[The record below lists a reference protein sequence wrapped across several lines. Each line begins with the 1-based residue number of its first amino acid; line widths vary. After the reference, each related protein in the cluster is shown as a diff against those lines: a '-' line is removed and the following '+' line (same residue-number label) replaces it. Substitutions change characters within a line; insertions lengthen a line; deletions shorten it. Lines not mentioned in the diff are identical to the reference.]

1 MQQEDGMSH
10 TESDHVHNP
19 RYFKQLDVDFDHTN
33 GILWLF
39 MKPQGRGC
47 FTTGLLRELKRY
59 QQGLCKWEGKYLKNK
74 ELYPVKYEV
83 LTSGH
88 DGIFNYGGD
97 LELFLHAI
105 SEGDSDSLLKYGIAC
120 IDVVYP
126 NAVNYN
132 LPITTISLVC
142 GDALGGGLEAALSS
156 SIVIAEHG
164 VQMGFPE
171 IMFGLFPGMG
181 AYQLLTRR
189 ISRSLAKE
197 IITRGQVYTA
207 DEFYEM
213 GLIDKIVDKGEGI
226 NAVSAYIKKHRRHQ
240 NSFCAIDKI
249 IKLENPFTY
258 DELYGVV
265 EMWVEAAMKLS
276 NKELRVMERLARA
289 QVQKSAQSREGSEDS
304 YDKHAM

>member
-1 MQQEDGMSH
+1 MGHSEL
-10 TESDHVHNP
+10 DHVHDP
-19 RYFKQLDVDFDHTN
+19 RYFKQLDVDFDHEN

-47 FTTGLLRELKRY
+47 FTKGLLRELKRY
-59 QQGLCKWEGKYLKNK
+59 QQGLCKWGGNYIKNK

-97 LELFLHAI
+97 LELFLRAI
-105 SEGDSDSLLKYGIAC
+105 SEGDSDSLLRYGVAC

-189 ISRSLAKE
+189 VSRSLAKK
-197 IITRGQVYTA
+197 IITSGHVYSV

-213 GLIDKIVDKGEGI
+213 GLIDEIVDKGDGV
-226 NAVSAYIKKHRRHQ
+226 NAVSNYIKKHRRHQ
-240 NSFCAIDKI
+240 NSYCAIDKI
-249 IKLENPFTY
+249 IEIENLLTY
-258 DELYGVV
+258 DDLYSVV
-265 EMWVEAAMKLS
+265 EMWVETAMNLS
-276 NKELRVMERLARA
+276 RKELRVMERLAKA
-289 QVQKSAQSREGSEDS
+289 QVHKSAQTKNSTENFQ
-304 YDKHAM
+304 DKHVM

>member
-1 MQQEDGMSH
+1 VENVMGQ
-10 TESDHVHNP
+10 TELDHVHDP
-19 RYFKQLDVDFDHTN
+19 RYFKQLDVDFDHEN

-47 FTTGLLRELKRY
+47 FTSGLLRELKRY
-59 QQGLCKWEGKYLKNK
+59 QQGLCKWGGYYLKNN

-83 LTSGH
+83 LTSGR

-97 LELFLHAI
+97 LEFFLHAI
-105 SEGDSDSLLKYGIAC
+105 STGDSDALLKYGVAC

-126 NAVNYN
+126 NAINYN
-132 LPITTISLVC
+132 LPITTTSLVC

-156 SIVIAEHG
+156 SIVVAERG

-197 IITRGQVYTA
+197 IITSGNVYKA
-207 DEFYEM
+207 EEFHEM
-213 GLIDKIVDKGEGI
+213 GLIDEIVDRGDGR
-226 NAVSAYIKKHRRHQ
+226 NAMNTIIKKHRRHQ
-240 NSFCAIDKI
+240 NSFIAIDKI
-249 IKLENPFTY
+249 VDLENTVSY
-258 DELYGVV
+258 DDLYSVV
-265 EMWVEAAMKLS
+265 EMWVETAINLS
-276 NKELRVMERLARA
+276 AKEIRVMERLARA
-289 QVQKSAQSREGSEDS
+289 QVQRTTKSRQAADMSRG
-304 YDKHAM
+304 KHAM

>member
-1 MQQEDGMSH
+1 MGHIELN
-10 TESDHVHNP
+10 HVHNP
-19 RYFKQLDVDFDHTN
+19 RYFKQLDIDFDHES
-33 GILWLF
+33 GILWLY

-59 QQGLCKWEGKYLKNK
+59 QQGLLKWEGKYLKNR

-83 LTSGH
+83 LASGR

-105 SEGDSDSLLKYGIAC
+105 VEGDSESLLRYGIAC

-126 NAVNYN
+126 NAINYN
-132 LPITTISLVC
+132 LPMTTISLVS

-189 ISRSLAKE
+189 VSRSLAKN
-197 IITRGQVYTA
+197 IITSGQVYTA
-207 DEFYEM
+207 DEFYDM
-213 GLIDKIVDKGEGI
+213 GLVDVLVKKGEGLS
-226 NAVSAYIKKHRRHQ
+226 AVSAFIKKHSRHQ
-240 NSFCAIDKI
+240 NSFCAIDKVVA
-249 IKLENPFTY
+249 LENPLTY
-258 DELYGVV
+258 DDLYSVV
-265 EMWVEAAMKLS
+265 EMWVETAMNLTR
-276 NKELRVMERLARA
+276 KELRIMERLAKA
-289 QVQKSAQSREGSEDS
+289 QVQRSSQNESLAVNLR
-304 YDKHAM
+304 DKHAI